1 MSKIPL
7 VLVAVLLSLP
17 AWASNPGEPL
27 DCDDWV
33 FVEPGLSCTVIDIE
47 GCGATSLCNSL
58 GRGVA
63 PDNKGKLFFQNQF
76 QLPLCSSGFP
86 RKRHEIKRLSLRGDE
101 ELVGFVEDRC
111 TSNGVDDVRSP
122 ISGSLRFDAV
132 NGRLFLGLFSV
143 CEPSCDAT
151 SWIAVIDGFATLAD
165 VLQDAQHLH
174 P

>member
-7 VLVAVLLSLP
+7 VLVVVLLSVPVL
-17 AWASNPGEPL
+17 ASDPGEPL
-27 DCDDWV
+27 DCSDWV
-33 FVEPGLSCTVIDIE
+33 FLEPGLSCTVIDIE

-132 NGRLFLGLFSV
+132 NGRLFLGLLSTCTEGCKHF
-143 CEPSCDAT
+143 
-151 SWIAVIDGFATLAD
+151 SWIAAIDGFPTLAD
-165 VLQDAQHLH
+165 VLEDELQ